1 MTKSK
6 LYQAVELFEEVLF
19 VGTEVIHRELSH
31 NLFEHVSRQQFDL
44 LNSLMIKGPSSPGS
58 LAVLQGVHKSAIS
71 NRIKK
76 LLEKGLVEW
85 DTNELESDKRS
96 KLIKITAE
104 GKKVINDGNAA
115 CFSIIEN
122 LFDDVEEEKIDT
134 FIEILTMAKE
144 KLTTKGES
152 KE

>member
-1 MTKSK
+1 MNKGEKKVTKSK

-19 VGTEVIHRELSH
+19 VGTEVIHREISH

-58 LAVLQGVHKSAIS
+58 LAVLQGVHKSA
-71 NRIKK
+71 
-76 LLEKGLVEW
+76 
-85 DTNELESDKRS
+85 

-104 GKKVINDGNAA
+104 GEKVINDGNAA

-122 LFDDVEEEKIDT
+122 LFDDVEEK
-134 FIEILTMAKE
+134 K
-144 KLTTKGES
+144 
-152 KE
+152 

>member
-1 MTKSK
+1 MSLGK
-6 LYQAVELFEEVLF
+6 
-19 VGTEVIHRELSH
+19 
-31 NLFEHVSRQQFDL
+31 QFDL
-44 LNSLMIKGPSSPGS
+44 LNSLMIKGPCSPGS

-104 GKKVINDGNAA
+104 GEKVINDGNAA
-115 CFSIIEN
+115 VF
-122 LFDDVEEEKIDT
+122 
-134 FIEILTMAKE
+134 
-144 KLTTKGES
+144 
-152 KE
+152 